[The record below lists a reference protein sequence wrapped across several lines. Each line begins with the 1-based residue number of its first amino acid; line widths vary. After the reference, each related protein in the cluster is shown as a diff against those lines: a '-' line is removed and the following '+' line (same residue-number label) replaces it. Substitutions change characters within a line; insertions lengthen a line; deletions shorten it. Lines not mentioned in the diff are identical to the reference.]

1 MSRDRVVDL
10 EHKLPKLQADR
21 KRRARKRF
29 LLYLSVLLLLIGTA
43 VYLQSSLSDVR
54 TIHVDGAEFT
64 TSDEIEAV
72 SGIERG
78 MKMWGLDLEEHT
90 EAILSHETIEGAA
103 IRRTWPSTV
112 RIDVEEYS
120 TAAYAADGSSYK
132 PVLSSGNIVDADK
145 PPGDAPVLHGFE
157 EGEML
162 TDLAAEIGRMR
173 TSVQY
178 AISDI
183 IHDPVEND
191 PERLTLYMNDG
202 NIVSTTVSSFADR
215 MEPYLAVAGQLNS
228 GEEGIIHMR
237 INPYFESFAEL
248 DDEEDVMEGEE
259 SGGGI
264 VDENPDDAS
273 VEEPEEE
280 PSEDSSEESV
290 DNGEA
295 ADANEMD

>member
-54 TIHVDGAEFT
+54 SIHVEGAAFTGAE
-64 TSDEIEAV
+64 EIEAV

-78 MKMWGLDLEEHT
+78 MKMWGLDLDEHT
-90 EAILSHETIEGAA
+90 ASILSHETIEDAS

-112 RIDVEEYS
+112 RIEVEEYR
-120 TAAYAADGSSYK
+120 TAAYASAGSSYN
-132 PVLSSGNIVDADK
+132 PVLSNGNIVDMER

-162 TDLAAEIGRMR
+162 TKLAQEINRMS

-202 NIVSTTVSSFADR
+202 NVVSTTVSSFADR
-215 MEPYLAVAGQLNS
+215 MEPYAAVAGQLDS
-228 GEEGIIHMR
+228 SEEGIIHMR
-237 INPYFESFAEL
+237 INPYFESFAEI
-248 DDEEDVMEGEE
+248 DEEEEPMEGEE

-264 VDENPDDAS
+264 VDDVP
-273 VEEPEEE
+273 PEESADE
-280 PSEDSSEESV
+280 PAEEDTAG
-290 DNGEA
+290 DGEA
-295 ADANEMD
+295 ADADEVD